1 MISHQKPSPLKGVHR
16 IVVAFDGIFFGD
28 PHWTWVFGGD
38 LTNTWDIDITDY
50 NWDNWDMGGL

>member
-1 MISHQKPSPLKGVHR
+1 M
-16 IVVAFDGIFFGD
+16 VAFDGIFFGD